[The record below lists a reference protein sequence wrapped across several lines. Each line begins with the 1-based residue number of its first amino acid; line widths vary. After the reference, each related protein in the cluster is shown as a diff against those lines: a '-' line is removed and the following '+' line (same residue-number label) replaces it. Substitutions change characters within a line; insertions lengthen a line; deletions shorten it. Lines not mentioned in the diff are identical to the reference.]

1 MIDNF
6 ESTGIVEN
14 LQEGIIIVNLGGRI
28 EYVNT
33 MLEEMLS
40 FTKNELCN
48 QPIFDLI
55 IGRDLHEEWSLL
67 VNMVMEKGSYEF
79 PDGKLLRRNGRAL
92 PVRMTLY
99 SMRRPADKDSW
110 IVFYVLDTSR
120 EISTNNEL
128 EKKYEEVKKENTEL
142 QRKTDE
148 LKHISELKTKFLGIA
163 SHELKTP
170 LTSIKGYSEILLE
183 SMPDELSPQ
192 VKRMVERISSAAD
205 KLHNVVN
212 DMLDVSRIEQ
222 QRLRLR
228 PTEINLGSIAEDAV
242 DELYHFFSKRNI
254 TPVINVENN
263 LPLFFGD
270 KTRIHQIFIN
280 LISNAIK
287 YSPDTTKVTISIS
300 VGDEDNFHII
310 VKDQGLGIADRE
322 KENIFAAFYE
332 ISNTANHSTGG
343 SKFMG
348 GGTGLGLSIVKGLVH
363 NHGGTIWVESEG
375 PDAPLERRGSEFHI
389 YFPVKSRLHW
399 SDEETQVGIL
409 PEIMSPLAPVL
420 VENYDDRNPADKKT
434 ILIVDEESETME
446 LCEVIL
452 GDFYNLLRVENGECA
467 MKLALDH
474 HRRPDLILL
483 NFYMPG
489 LSGPQICRF
498 IKSLPET
505 ASIPVA
511 FFSAATQDNEVE
523 HCQKCGG
530 DGFIVKPFKSRDL
543 IEKVDY
549 LIRREVDPSK
559 GSHAETC

>member
-33 MLEEMLS
+33 MLEDMLS

-48 QPIFDLI
+48 QPVFDLV
-55 IGRDLHEEWSLL
+55 IGRDLQEEWTLL
-67 VNMVMEKGSYEF
+67 VNMVMDNGSYEF
-79 PDGKLLRRNGRAL
+79 SEAKLLRRNGRAL
-92 PVRMTLY
+92 PVRMSLY

-183 SMPDELSPQ
+183 SMHEELSAP
-192 VKRMVERISSAAD
+192 VKRMVERISAAAD

-228 PTEINLGSIAEDAV
+228 PTEINLGAIAEDAV
-242 DELYHFFSKRNI
+242 DELFHFFSKRNI
-254 TPVINVENN
+254 TPIIHVQEN

-270 KTRIHQIFIN
+270 KTRIHQIFVN

-287 YSPDTTKVTISIS
+287 YSPDTTTVTISIL

-310 VKDQGLGIADRE
+310 IKDQGLGIADSE

-375 PDAPLERRGSEFHI
+375 PDAPIERRGSEFHI
-389 YFPVKSRLHW
+389 FFPLKSRLHW

-420 VENYDDRNPADKKT
+420 MEHYDDHDRSEKKQ
-434 ILIVDEESETME
+434 ILIVDDESETME

-452 GDFYNLLRVENGECA
+452 GDFYNLVRVDNGEA
-467 MKLALDH
+467 VLKMALDKQRH
-474 HRRPDLILL
+474 PDLILL

-489 LSGPQICRF
+489 LSGPQICRLL
-498 IKSLPET
+498 KSLPESM
-505 ASIPVA
+505 SIPVA
-511 FFSAATQDNEVE
+511 FFSAATQDNEID

-543 IEKVDY
+543 IEKVDS
-549 LIRREVDPSK
+549 LIRRDVAQKK